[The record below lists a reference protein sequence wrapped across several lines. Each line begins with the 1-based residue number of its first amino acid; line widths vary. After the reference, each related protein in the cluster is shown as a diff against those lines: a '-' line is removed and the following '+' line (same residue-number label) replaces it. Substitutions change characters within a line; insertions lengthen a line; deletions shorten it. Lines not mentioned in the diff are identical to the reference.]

1 MTLKNKIT
9 ALLLVASCS
18 MYAQETSMNDSVS
31 IKQEVKISFLDSIKK
46 TFVKDQIASCI
57 DSLWMKELTNLDGY
71 KDMIGDIKNVNV
83 DEKVDFELPTD
94 LLKERLKRMDEKSPF
109 NIEYNIGL
117 ENVIKSF
124 LKNRKK
130 GFERLMGISQFYFP
144 IFEEELAKNNI
155 PLEIK
160 YLAVVESALNPL
172 AVSRMGATG
181 LWQFMYQTG
190 KQYGLNI
197 DSYVD
202 ERSEPLKASQA
213 ASQYMM
219 NMYKIFGDWDLVLA
233 SYNSGPG
240 NVAKAI
246 RRSGGQQNYWNIR
259 KNLPKETQGYLPA
272 FLATMYIFEYH
283 KEHGIVPNKAIA
295 NHFATDTI
303 GIRKHLTFKQ
313 ISDLLDIPVAEL
325 QFFNPSYK
333 RNEIPSIKGT
343 INYLR
348 LPKDKIAVF
357 TSNEDKVYAY
367 ADYIDSKRERPY
379 DRIASVK
386 QNDPT
391 NTSFSDTDVVT
402 RTKYHKVRKGDNL
415 SEISNRYGVTVAE
428 VKKWNHLRS
437 SKAPI
442 GRNLKII
449 TTERIVYK
457 DKATPVKDT
466 VGKEIATTLASS
478 SDVKKIILEPK
489 SEKTFTTEKVVTYK
503 DVTKTHKVKSGDNIS
518 EIASKYDVSV
528 ADLKKWNKLKSNNIM
543 AGANLKIVKNEKV
556 VSTIRKEVKSPVQ
569 GPSASEQAKQR
580 SEAVVY
586 NETKTAKAKKE
597 DTNSTDEKHESYYV
611 VQKGDN
617 LSSIAKSH
625 DITVQQLKEWNNL
638 IDTNVKLGSQ
648 LIISNQSTSQKEEE
662 VAATQTKSIEHV
674 VGKGEYLGTIARKY
688 NTTIN
693 NLLEW
698 NSLSDTSIKLGDKLI
713 VGKEEIVAPVAK
725 TKKSKKDDYV
735 VSKRQNDKMYSV
747 RRGDSLFSISQKFP
761 GVTISDIKKWNN
773 IKGESIQPGMK
784 LKISG

>member
-1 MTLKNKIT
+1 M
-9 ALLLVASCS
+9 VASCS
-18 MYAQETSMNDSVS
+18 MYAQETSINDSVS
-31 IKQEVKISFLDSIKK
+31 VKQEVKISFLDSIKK
-46 TFVKDQIASCI
+46 AFVKDEIAICI
-57 DSLWMKELTNLDGY
+57 DSLWMKELTSLDSY
-71 KDMIGDIKNVNV
+71 NEMIGDIKNVNV
-83 DEKVDFELPTD
+83 DEKVDYELPTE
-94 LLKERLKRMDEKSPF
+94 LLKERLKRLDEKSPF

-172 AVSRMGATG
+172 AVSRVGATG

-190 KQYGLNI
+190 KQYGINI

-202 ERSEPLKASQA
+202 ERSDPLIASQA

-259 KNLPKETQGYLPA
+259 KNLPRETAAYLPA

-283 KEHGIVPNKAIA
+283 KEHGIVPNKAVA

-333 RNEIPSIKGT
+333 RNEIPAVKGT
-343 INYLR
+343 TNFLR

-357 TSNEDKVYAY
+357 TSNEDKIYAY

-391 NTSFSDTDVVT
+391 NTSFGESDVVT
-402 RTKYHKVRKGDNL
+402 RTKYHKVRRGDNL
-415 SEISNRYGVTVAE
+415 SEISDRYGVTVAE
-428 VKKWNHLRS
+428 VKKWNRLKS
-437 SKAPI
+437 NKAPI

-449 TTERIVYK
+449 TTEQIAYK
-457 DKATPVKDT
+457 DKAAKVKDT
-466 VGKEIATTLASS
+466 VSKEVATNLVAS
-478 SDVKKIILEPK
+478 SDVKKIIVEPK
-489 SEKTFTTEKVVTYK
+489 SQKTFTTETVVTYK
-503 DVTKTHKVKSGDNIS
+503 DVTKYHKVKSGDNIS
-518 EIASKYDVSV
+518 EIATKYNVST
-528 ADLKKWNKLKSNNIM
+528 ADLKKWNKLKGNNIM
-543 AGANLKIVKNEKV
+543 AGANLKIVKNERV
-556 VSTIRKEVKSPVQ
+556 VTTIRKEVK
-569 GPSASEQAKQR
+569 ASIIEKTEAITSNDAKTIKQ
-580 SEAVVY
+580 E
-586 NETKTAKAKKE
+586 KAKKE
-597 DTNSTDEKHESYYV
+597 EILETTSKHESYYV

-625 DITVQQLKEWNNL
+625 EVTIQQLKEWNNL
-638 IDTNVKLGSQ
+638 IDNNVKLGSQ
-648 LIISNQSTSQKEEE
+648 LIISNQSISEKE
-662 VAATQTKSIEHV
+662 VAETQTKSIEHIV
-674 VGKGEYLGTIARKY
+674 AKGEFLGTIARKY

-698 NSLSDTSIKLGDKLI
+698 NSLSDSNIKLGDKLI
-713 VGKEEIVAPVAK
+713 VGKEEVVVDAK
-725 TKKSKKDDYV
+725 PSKSKKENYAY
-735 VSKRQNDKMYSV
+735 SKKENYKMYSV
-747 RRGDSLFSISQKFP
+747 KRGDSLFSISKKFP

-773 IKGESIQPGMK
+773 IKEENIQPGMK